1 MIQRT
6 ACYVRRVDE
15 CAGYVRGLADRSK
28 LAISGTPA
36 HHGERLSNRSLTM
49 DAVDKSAKVMR
60 AAAYVRMSTD
70 HQDLSIGMQ
79 LDAIRDYSLIN
90 GIELVDVYEDAAK
103 SGLRITNREGMKRLI
118 RDVMEVPRPFDI
130 VLVYDVS
137 RWGRFQDIDAAA
149 YYEYTCRLHGVSV
162 VYVKESFGAKQDA
175 MTALLKTIK
184 RAMAAEYSR
193 ELGMKC
199 RDGQDRAIRLGF
211 QVGPLPP
218 LGLTRVAVDRL
229 GKRRLLGRKQPKGSQ
244 AERVAWVHG
253 PQWEVDL
260 VRRIFQMYAAEGGS
274 LKSVARQLQ
283 YEGVLTGSGQRFTN
297 DTVSLLLRNE
307 AFIGNF
313 VWGRAYRQKKN
324 HQRETRA
331 DGVIEPIISRAL
343 WDTVQCKLQRCRF
356 KRRTNDQLL
365 EALRRQLE
373 KNPLLSQVDLERT
386 GMPSKETYNRAF
398 GSLQAAMRLAG
409 RDVGKVRE
417 HHLKQILVA
426 RAIGDLVQYDL
437 VKLLVREG
445 IECTPHTRSRV
456 LILEN
461 GIRARVQLC
470 WPHPSEAGNR
480 WLLLKKSLPAGDLV
494 IFAAM
499 DLGPQAHWFG
509 VSSMEEFRRLPP
521 WVHQDPPSA
530 VKALYTPEAIV
541 RELKKQLARLNPSAT
556 DAGLPRER
564 PLETQNC
571 AAHP

>member
-1 MIQRT
+1 MSQIDNS
-6 ACYVRRVDE
+6 ARV
-15 CAGYVRGLADRSK
+15 L
-28 LAISGTPA
+28 
-36 HHGERLSNRSLTM
+36 
-49 DAVDKSAKVMR
+49 R

-79 LDAIRDYSLIN
+79 LDAIRDYSRIN
-90 GIELVDVYEDAAK
+90 GIELVDVYEDAAR

-118 RDVMEVPRPFDI
+118 RDVMEVPRPFDT

-199 RDGQDRAIRLGF
+199 RDGQDRAIRLGY

-218 LGLTRVAVDRL
+218 LGLTRVAVDRK
-229 GKRRLLGRKQPKGSQ
+229 GERRLLGRKQPKGSQ
-244 AERVAWVHG
+244 AERVAWIHG

-283 YEGVLTGSGQRFTN
+283 HEGILTGNGQRFTN

-343 WDTVQCKLQRCRF
+343 WDTVQCKLQQRRF
-356 KRRTNDQLL
+356 KRRTSEQLL

-409 RDVGKVRE
+409 RDIGKVRE

-426 RAIGDLVQYDL
+426 RAVGDLVQYDL
-437 VKLLVREG
+437 VKLFVREG
-445 IECTPHTRSRV
+445 LECTPHTRSRV

-461 GIRARVQLC
+461 GIRARIQLC
-470 WPHPSEAGNR
+470 WPHASEQGDR

-499 DLGPQAHWFG
+499 DQGPQAHWFG

-521 WVHQDPPSA
+521 WVHQDPPDA
-530 VKALYTPEAIV
+530 VKALYTPDAIV
-541 RELKKQLARLNPSAT
+541 SALKKQIALLNLSVGNGSHRLEQPLARQAY
-556 DAGLPRER
+556 
-564 PLETQNC
+564 
-571 AAHP
+571 AAQP